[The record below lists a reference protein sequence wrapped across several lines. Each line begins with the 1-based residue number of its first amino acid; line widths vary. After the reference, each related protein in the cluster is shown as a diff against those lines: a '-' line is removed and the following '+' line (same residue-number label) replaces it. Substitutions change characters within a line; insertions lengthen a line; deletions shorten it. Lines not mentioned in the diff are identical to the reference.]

1 MAAAY
6 RDRGR
11 DEMTGKKR
19 SWAVCVPLCLLV
31 LVGMAGC
38 GGGGGEAPVKRARV
52 TGVTVQAAS
61 PREIDDLF
69 EAAGTVKSDS
79 ASILAS
85 RVMGA
90 VTSLKVREGDSV
102 KVGELLAAI
111 DDRDAS
117 ERAKAASLAMEAAK
131 VNRDLAKATW
141 TRYRN
146 LYEQKALTGQEMDQ
160 VEAALKMAEA
170 EYARAQAMAGEART
184 ALGFTRIT
192 APFSGRVTKKHV
204 DAGSMASP
212 GMPLLT
218 LEGEGSRF
226 VEASAGEGLSG
237 RITAGLPVEVAVD
250 SLHKVVKGRVRE
262 VVPAVDAGSRTFLLK
277 VAVDDP
283 ALKSGMFARVRIP
296 LGKRTALLVPEAS
309 IVEKGQ
315 LAGVYVVDSSGVM
328 TYRLIRAGRKSAN
341 GVEVLSGL
349 APNEEIVV
357 TGVEKA
363 IDGGIVEGG
372 RK

>member
-6 RDRGR
+6 RDRARGA
-11 DEMTGKKR
+11 MTGKKR
-19 SWAVCVPLCLLV
+19 AWAVCVPVCLLV
-31 LVGMAGC
+31 LMGMAGC
-38 GGGGGEAPVKRARV
+38 GGDVREAPVKRARV
-52 TGVTVQAAS
+52 TGVTVQAVA

-69 EAAGTVKSDS
+69 EAAGTVRSDN
-79 ASILAS
+79 ASVLAS

-90 VTSLKVREGDSV
+90 VTSLKVREGDFV
-102 KVGELLAAI
+102 KAGQLLASI

-141 TRYRN
+141 SRYRN

-160 VEAALKMAEA
+160 VEAGLKVAEA
-170 EYARAQAMAGEART
+170 EYSRAQAMAGEART

-192 APFSGRVTKKHV
+192 APFPGRVTKKHIE
-204 DAGSMASP
+204 AGSMASP
-212 GMPLLT
+212 GMPILT
-218 LEGEGSRF
+218 IEGEGSRY
-226 VEASAGEGLSG
+226 VEAAADEGLSG

-262 VVPAVDAGSRTFLLK
+262 VVPAVEAGSRTFLLK
-277 VAVDDP
+277 VAVDEP

-296 LGKRTALLVPEAS
+296 LGKRTALLVPDTAV
-309 IVEKGQ
+309 VEKGQ
-315 LAGVYVVDSSGVM
+315 LAGVYAVDSSGVM
-328 TYRLIRAGRKSAN
+328 TYRLIRTGRKSAA

-357 TGVEKA
+357 SGVEKA
-363 IDGGIVEGG
+363 LDGGIAERGG
-372 RK
+372 G

>member
-1 MAAAY
+1 
-6 RDRGR
+6 
-11 DEMTGKKR
+11 MTGKKR
-19 SWAVCVPLCLLV
+19 AWAVCVPLCLLV
-31 LVGMAGC
+31 LMGMAGC
-38 GGGGGEAPVKRARV
+38 GGNGGEAPVKRARV
-52 TGVTVQAAS
+52 TGVTVQAVA
-61 PREIDDLF
+61 PREIDDLY
-69 EAAGTVKSDS
+69 EATGTVKADS
-79 ASILAS
+79 ASIIAS
-85 RVMGA
+85 RVMGT
-90 VTSLKVREGDSV
+90 VTTLKVREGDFV
-102 KVGELLAAI
+102 QAGQLLAAI
-111 DDRDAS
+111 YDRDAS

-160 VEAALKMAEA
+160 VETGLKVAEA
-170 EYARAQAMAGEART
+170 EYARAQAMAGEARA

-218 LEGEGSRF
+218 LEGEGGRF
-226 VEASAGEGLSG
+226 VEAAAGEGLSS
-237 RITAGLPVEVAVD
+237 RITAGLSVEVAVD
-250 SLHKVVKGRVRE
+250 SLQKVVKGRVRD

-283 ALKSGMFARVRIP
+283 ALRSGMFARVRIP
-296 LGKRTALLVPEAS
+296 LGKRTALLVPGVAV
-309 IVEKGQ
+309 VEKGQ

-328 TYRLIRAGRKSAN
+328 TYRLIRTGRRNAA

-349 APNEEIVV
+349 APNEEVV
-357 TGVEKA
+357 VAGVEKA